1 MTNTYISYITKNEV
15 FVIEHENIKIHI
27 NDKYYYNNEHIMSIF
42 NNFNK
47 LISFIK
53 SIKKSNYSL
62 LSDDNVIYLHSCN
75 TRIAIIQFMNT
86 YCIIPVFNLNS
97 TKYIKIDYDDEKI
110 LEKMYN
116 QLKINYPTII
126 T

>member
-53 SIKKSNYSL
+53 SIKKSNYYL
-62 LSDDNVIYLHSCN
+62 LSDDNVIYLHS
-75 TRIAIIQFMNT
+75 
-86 YCIIPVFNLNS
+86 
-97 TKYIKIDYDDEKI
+97 
-110 LEKMYN
+110 
-116 QLKINYPTII
+116 
-126 T
+126 